1 MLLQLLHR
9 PTNTLQPWIR
19 EDQQIPVGLDR
30 ATFYVVDVIQLDQPA
45 LQPGQQA
52 IPADPVIVITDPDSQ
67 GINGTVTLG
76 WQVVSPPPPPPAPQW
91 LEFVTWLYSQPAMM
105 AAMSAARASTSPQG
119 EPATT
124 ALPAALEAARNEG
137 NYPAFALTWGQ
148 FLLASGLPAQALA
161 PIVVKAQEFHLPAEF
176 VAALQPT
183 MPAP

>member
-1 MLLQLLHR
+1 MPLQLLHR

-30 ATFYVVDVIQLDQPA
+30 TAYHVVEVIQLDQPA
-45 LQPGQQA
+45 LQQGEQA
-52 IPADPVIVITDPDSQ
+52 IPADPVISITSPNSQ
-67 GINGTVTLG
+67 GVNGTVTLG

-91 LEFVTWLYSQPAMM
+91 LEFVTWLYGQPAMM

-148 FLLASGLPAQALA
+148 FLLASGFPAQALA

-183 MPAP
+183 MPTP